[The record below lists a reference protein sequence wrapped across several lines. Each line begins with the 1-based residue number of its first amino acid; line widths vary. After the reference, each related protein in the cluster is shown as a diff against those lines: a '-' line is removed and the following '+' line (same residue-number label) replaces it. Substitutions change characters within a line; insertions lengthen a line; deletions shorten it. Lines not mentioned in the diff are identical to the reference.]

1 MMENLSYKHPRFL
14 VLSIVVLLVAGLSA
28 LSVIGRQEDP
38 TITNV
43 YAMVRTPFPGADPAK
58 IEETLTIPLEERL
71 RQIPEIDLIE
81 SLSSPD
87 FSVIALEL
95 VADVDPGRLESIWAE
110 VRDELEEAQ
119 LTYPA
124 GALASELDTDVAG
137 TFSAIIAVSGE
148 HADVPQAFIA
158 RYARDLASD
167 LRGIHGTKL
176 VQLFGLPEE
185 EVRVELNPESLFALG
200 LSISDLSQTILA
212 AEGNG
217 SAGRVENART
227 DLQIGLDNRLETLG
241 SLRDTPI
248 HAPLAGETVRLGTLA
263 EITRSTR
270 HPTTL
275 GLHNGRDTVLVAARP
290 QDGLRI
296 DHWLKRVKDTV
307 AFHGS
312 RSPEGIAVELIFDQS
327 HYTSLRLREVCM
339 NLALGFVLVAIVLS
353 LSIGRRA
360 AFVVAVTVPL
370 VGLATIASMSALGI
384 PLHQMSITGIIVALG
399 LVVDANIVM
408 VDQICRYLDKGKR
421 ITDAIALSVR
431 RLVVPLFASTAT
443 TALAFTPML
452 LLPGPSGD
460 FISAIAAAV
469 ILMLGWSL
477 IISVLITPGL
487 AGHMLKPANGQLRT
501 PDQAG
506 PEAKRGAGLFVRGLT
521 SAFRRPAL
529 ALPLALAVPLSG
541 FALVPFSPIQ
551 FFPGVDRDQ
560 FQIEIHMPPGVSIDQ
575 TRAAAVKL
583 DAELRSLSEV
593 KSVTWMVGR
602 GVPVFYYNVNSQ
614 EGSTPHYAQAMVITA
629 SPEATAAILPG
640 LQTTLGADMTDVQ
653 VVVKG
658 LVQGPPV
665 TAPIEVRLFG
675 ENAADLRATG
685 DLLRSA
691 MAETSGIIG
700 TRATLQGGIPTI
712 QVGVDDAVAASLG
725 LNNTEVAVQISDA
738 INGRISTTF
747 REGGEEVPIRVMLGA
762 EARSNLERLTD
773 LYIVPANSIRKGAD
787 PVGVPLSSFATL
799 DLKQQSGSINRR
811 NGQRMNIVQAFT
823 ESGALPQE
831 IEADLF
837 SRLDETGFSLPEGV
851 TMAAGGDSDARAG
864 TMKDLQQYV
873 GVIVILAVAIVV
885 LTFSSFR
892 LAAIA
897 GLVCLLSVGSS
908 LFTLSV
914 MGMPIGIMAIIGVI
928 GAIGVSINA
937 AIIIVT
943 ALQDNYKAV
952 EGDTAEIVAVVVE
965 SSRHIVST
973 TVTTFAGF
981 LPLIVA
987 GGAFWPPFAVAIA
1000 GGVLLSTIVSLV
1012 VVPLLFRLVWTSP
1025 ERAWSRRSA
1034 SLS

>member
-1 MMENLSYKHPRFL
+1 MIENLTYKHPRFL
-14 VLSIVVLLVAGLSA
+14 VLSIMVLLVAGLSA

-58 IEETLTIPLEERL
+58 IEQTLTIPLEERL

-95 VADVDPGRLESIWAE
+95 VADVDPERLESIWAE
-110 VRDELEEAQ
+110 VRDELEKAQ
-119 LTYPA
+119 LSYPV
-124 GALASELDTDVAG
+124 GAQASDLDTNVAG
-137 TFSAIIAVSGE
+137 TFAAIIAVSGD
-148 HADVPQAFIA
+148 HQDVPKAVIA
-158 RYARDLASD
+158 RYARDLAGD
-167 LRGIHGTKL
+167 LRGVQGTKL
-176 VQLFGLPEE
+176 VQLFGVPVE
-185 EVRVELNPESLFALG
+185 EVRVELDPEGLSALG
-200 LSISDLSQTILA
+200 LSIADLSQAIRA
-212 AEGNG
+212 AEGTG
-217 SAGRVENART
+217 SAGRVENAQT
-227 DLQIGLDNRLETLG
+227 DLQIGLDNRLETL
-241 SLRDTPI
+241 SNLRDTPI
-248 HAPLAGETVRLGTLA
+248 RAPLAGETVRLGTLA
-263 EITRSTR
+263 EITRATR
-270 HPTTL
+270 HPTTI
-275 GLHNGRDTVLVAARP
+275 GLHNARDAVLVAARP

-296 DHWLKRVKDTV
+296 DHWLERVKDTT
-307 AFHGS
+307 AHYNA
-312 RSPEGIAVELIFDQS
+312 RIPDGITIELIFDQS
-327 HYTSLRLREVCM
+327 QYTSRRLREVSS
-339 NLALGFVLVAIVLS
+339 NLALGFVLVTLVLS
-353 LSIGRRA
+353 LTIGRRA

-370 VGLATIASMSALGI
+370 VGLATIASMNALGI

-408 VDQICRYLDKGKR
+408 VDQICRFLDKGKR
-421 ITDAIALSVR
+421 MAEAIVLSVR

-477 IISVLITPGL
+477 IVSLVVTPGL
-487 AGHMLKPANGQLRT
+487 AGHILKPGSSPMGVPTHTLS
-501 PDQAG
+501 
-506 PEAKRGAGLFVRGLT
+506 EAKRDTGLFARGLT
-521 SAFRRPAL
+521 SAFRRPGL
-529 ALPLALAVPLSG
+529 AMPLALAIPLAG

-551 FFPGVDRDQ
+551 FFPGVDRNQ

-575 TRAAAVKL
+575 TRAAAIQL
-583 DAELRSLSEV
+583 EEELRSLDEV

-602 GVPVFYYNVNSQ
+602 GVPVFYYNVSSQ
-614 EGSTPHYAQAMVITA
+614 EGSTPHYAQAMVITE
-629 SPEATAAILPG
+629 SPEATSTILND
-640 LQTTLGADMTDVQ
+640 LQTTLGSDMPDVQ

-675 ENAADLRATG
+675 ENTADLRATG

-691 MAETSGIIG
+691 MAETPGIIG

-712 QVGVDDAVAASLG
+712 QVGVDEALSAALG
-725 LNNTEVAVQISDA
+725 LDNGEVAVQISDA
-738 INGRISTTF
+738 INGRISTSF
-747 REGGEEVPIRVMLGA
+747 REAEEQVPIRVMVRA

-773 LYIVPANSIRKGAD
+773 LYIIPARTIRDGAD

-811 NGQRMNIVQAFT
+811 NGKRVNIVQAFT

-837 SRLDETGFSLPEGV
+837 SRLNETGFSLPDGV

-864 TMKDLQQYV
+864 TMKDLQQYI
-873 GVIVILAVAIVV
+873 GVIIILAVAIVV

-908 LFTLSV
+908 LFSLSM

-937 AIIIVT
+937 AIIIIT
-943 ALQDNYKAV
+943 ALQGNYKAV
-952 EGDTAEIVAVVVE
+952 EGDTAAMVAVVVE
-965 SSRHIVST
+965 SARHIVST
-973 TVTTFAGF
+973 TITTFAGF

-1012 VVPLLFRLVWTSP
+1012 VVPLLFSLVWTSP
-1025 ERAWSRRSA
+1025 TRAWSRRSA